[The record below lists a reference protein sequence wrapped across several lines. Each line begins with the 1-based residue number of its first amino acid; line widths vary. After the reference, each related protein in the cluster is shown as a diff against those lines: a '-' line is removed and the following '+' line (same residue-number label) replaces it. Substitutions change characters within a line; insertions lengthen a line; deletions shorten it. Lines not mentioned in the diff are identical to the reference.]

1 MQSEVSLA
9 PGCAKDFRI
18 DALSVIPDAK
28 AELLFLISN
37 FHFDVP
43 RPRVPEGVSQ
53 SLSSNA
59 VNFLSSDRMQIPRLA
74 FNLYAEG
81 GRDQVAFRGREFFAE
96 CLYGRSKIISLGS
109 GRA

>member
-1 MQSEVSLA
+1 MQSEMSFA
-9 PGCAKDFRI
+9 PGCVKDFWI
-18 DALSVIPDAK
+18 YTLSIIPDAK

-43 RPRVPEGVSQ
+43 RLRVPEGVSQ
-53 SLSSNA
+53 GLSSNA
-59 VNFLSSDRMQIPRLA
+59 VNFLSPDRMQIPRLA

-81 GRDQVAFRGREFFAE
+81 GRGRVAFTVGEFFAE
-96 CLYGRSKIISLGS
+96 GLYGGGKIINLGR

>member
-1 MQSEVSLA
+1 MQSEMSLA
-9 PGCAKDFRI
+9 PGCAKDFWI
-18 DALSVIPDAK
+18 YTLSIIPDAK

-43 RPRVPEGVSQ
+43 RLRVPEGVSQ

-59 VNFLSSDRMQIPRLA
+59 VNFLSPHRMQIPRLA

-81 GRDQVAFRGREFFAE
+81 GRDRVAFRGREFFAE
-96 CLYGRSKIISLGS
+96 RLYGRGKIISLGR